1 MSTDASSYKPPSS
14 SHSDARRASNSSA
27 SSSSTS
33 DSSESHSDLYFNSS
47 DSAAASSSTGDTDTD
62 TSSGDDDD
70 DEEMPGLEPA
80 MEEDDE
86 EDDEDD
92 WHGPY
97 GGGPEVDGHGF
108 NGDDEAEEDD
118 ESDGEDWFQD
128 DEEIS
133 RRRTGFARLVAGEY
147 RRLYSKRYLK
157 PHHRQRER
165 GPARLPFVLTHVKTH
180 NPETFRSI
188 LRVSPSTFD
197 ALIARLSDDPVFFNN
212 SQNDQIPVEQQITV
226 VLYRFGHYGN
236 AAGLA
241 RVAEWSGFG
250 KGTVLL
256 ITRRVLTAILRADF
270 LQTAVRFP
278 TDVEKEAAK
287 QWWRIIH
294 AQPGGTAGCC

>member
-188 LRVSPSTFD
+188 LRVSLQRSMPSLPGSPTTPFSSTTPRTTKFP
-197 ALIARLSDDPVFFNN
+197 LNSKSPLFF
-212 SQNDQIPVEQQITV
+212 I
-226 VLYRFGHYGN
+226 VLVTTEMLQGLHELLN
-236 AAGLA
+236 GLA
-241 RVAEWSGFG
+241 LAKDGLVDHPPS
-250 KGTVLL
+250 
-256 ITRRVLTAILRADF
+256 ADSYTQSR
-270 LQTAVRFP
+270 LPSDRSAVSNRCG
-278 TDVEKEAAK
+278 E
-287 QWWRIIH
+287 
-294 AQPGGTAGCC
+294 GGRKAMGGGSFMRSLEERLGVC